1 MRVYNKLVRDNI
13 PDIIRKNGEI
23 PCISILDDDKYLDE
37 LKTKLIE
44 ETNEFIESE
53 ELMELADILEVVEYL
68 AKVKGSNL
76 DEILRLKEQK
86 EIKNGAFEKKIFLE
100 FVEDAL
106 R

>member
-23 PCISILDDDKYLDE
+23 PHVSILDDEKYLQE

-68 AKVKGSNL
+68 AKAKDSNL
-76 DEILRLKEQK
+76 DEVLKLKEQK
-86 EIKNGAFEKKIFLE
+86 EMKNGAFEKKLFLE
-100 FVEDAL
+100 YVEDEL
-106 R
+106 N

>member
-1 MRVYNKLVRDNI
+1 MQ
-13 PDIIRKNGEI
+13 
-23 PCISILDDDKYLDE
+23 E

-68 AKVKGSNL
+68 AKAKGSNL

>member
-23 PCISILDDDKYLDE
+23 PHTSILDNDKYLQE

-68 AKVKGSNL
+68 AKATGSNL